1 MPNTGNTEK
10 QTSPSRPRHQISRS
24 ISELSPIRVHRHHHR
39 KDRERDDS
47 IHHTQSANAALAL
60 QTALLPPRRSLEVP
74 RTTRGSR
81 SEADTPNMTPDQSR
95 RGSIMVPVHNPEDG
109 TMSPTVGALLGA
121 GLFGAGTAL
130 PSRKRSAVREDEL
143 RLEKIRSAARASGL
157 KRSIVELNAFSNTTT
172 RRLDDSYYSVLEKVG
187 MLQNTVLALKE
198 LAGMSAETDEQFRR
212 ESEDLV
218 NDITGQ
224 LGAFGE
230 FEEQA
235 GRIEGLTSRIHGGRD
250 KVRMLGERVEAVREK
265 IERWERAD
273 REWQERTRRRLK
285 AIWVVTLVI
294 LLVVVVLLVAA
305 QYVPASAI
313 EGVRPGVGEGAGGG
327 SGKGLLG
334 SAFNKTMGPPVDERL
349 RVFDEL

>member
-1 MPNTGNTEK
+1 
-10 QTSPSRPRHQISRS
+10 
-24 ISELSPIRVHRHHHR
+24 
-39 KDRERDDS
+39 
-47 IHHTQSANAALAL
+47 
-60 QTALLPPRRSLEVP
+60 
-74 RTTRGSR
+74 
-81 SEADTPNMTPDQSR
+81 
-95 RGSIMVPVHNPEDG
+95 MVPVPNLEDG
-109 TMSPTVGALLGA
+109 AMSPTVGALLGA

-130 PSRKRSAVREDEL
+130 PGRKRSAVREEEL
-143 RLEKIRSAARASGL
+143 RQERIRSATRASGL
-157 KRSIVELNAFSNTTT
+157 KRSIVELNAFSNATT

-198 LAGMSAETDEQFRR
+198 LAGMSAQTYEQFRR

-218 NDITGQ
+218 DDITGQ
-224 LGAFGE
+224 LDAFGE

-235 GRIEGLTSRIHGGRD
+235 GRIESLTSRIHGGRD
-250 KVRMLGERVEAVREK
+250 KARMLGERVEAVREK

-305 QYVPASAI
+305 QYVPAAAI
-313 EGVRPGVGEGAGGG
+313 EGVHPGLDGGAGDG
-327 SGKGLLG
+327 SGRGLLG
-334 SAFNKTMGPPVDERL
+334 SAFNKTTGPPVDERL